1 MPPETPAPPRPA
13 APGVEDFPGKAAAAP
28 GAFAVHLRCANRS
41 GSVEHYYHFY
51 FGFLVP
57 LVLACERLQARAEVA
72 AIYVRSC
79 AIMDEHLQRL
89 GYSKLRVI
97 ERGAHEAMGET
108 DTDPQGLP
116 LRHLQMPGYDG
127 PNAYR
132 FGAIHTATTLLLER
146 LRPAIA
152 QEVTALPTAA
162 DGGLKILMFNRQAPQ
177 AFYLS
182 EAAEIPGAG
191 TDRRSLPNFPELL
204 QRVRE
209 IYPATIEMYPEDHSL
224 AAQAAAL
231 RWADV
236 VIGQHGAAL
245 GNIVLCDGP
254 TALVEI
260 CPRDI
265 ADNSGPG
272 KRHFLRLSRLYRM
285 PYVHVAQEHSHAPV
299 APEALL
305 QALDTL
311 PRPSPLRR
319 LAWRASSRCRQLLWR
334 LGYRSPSLSTT
345 SASG

>member
-1 MPPETPAPPRPA
+1 MRPDTPAPPRPA
-13 APGVEDFPGKAAAAP
+13 SPGVEPTPGKAAAAP
-28 GAFAVHLRCANRS
+28 GAFAVHLSCANRS

-57 LVLACERLQARAEVA
+57 LVLACERLQPRAEVA

-79 AIMDEHLQRL
+79 AIMDEHLPRL
-89 GYSKLRVI
+89 GYSKLRVLP
-97 ERGAHEAMGET
+97 RSAHEALGET
-108 DTDPQGLP
+108 DTDAQGLP
-116 LRHLQMPGYDG
+116 LKHLRVPGYDG

-132 FGAIHTATTLLLER
+132 FGAIQTATAVLLER
-146 LRPAIA
+146 LGPAIA
-152 QEVTALPTAA
+152 QEATTLPIAA
-162 DGGLKILMFNRQAPQ
+162 DGSLKILMFNRQAPQ

-182 EAAEIPGAG
+182 AEAEIPGAG

-209 IYPATIEMYPEDHSL
+209 TYPATIEMYPEDHSL

-245 GNIVLCDGP
+245 GNMVLCDGP

-260 CPRDI
+260 CPHDI
-265 ADNSGPG
+265 ADDSGPG

-299 APEALL
+299 APETIL
-305 QALDTL
+305 QAIDSL
-311 PRPSPLRR
+311 PRPSALRR
-319 LAWRASSRCRQLLWR
+319 LVWRAINRGRQLAWQLR
-334 LGYRSPSLSTT
+334 YRPPSPSSSSVT
-345 SASG
+345 G